1 MRAVRTGRAAPLE
14 TRRGPRAA
22 SPSAA
27 RGRRPSD
34 RMRRMTITGCGVRIA
49 ATAHRA
55 AVAPRMQP
63 PGTRTRMR
71 VPIQVLAG
79 AWTAA
84 GRPATNGRALRPG
97 ETAGRARRQ

>member
-55 AVAPRMQP
+55 AIVPRMQP
-63 PGTRTRMR
+63 PGTRMR

>member
-1 MRAVRTGRAAPLE
+1 MRAVRAGRAAPLE

-55 AVAPRMQP
+55 AIAPRMQP
-63 PGTRTRMR
+63 PGARMR
-71 VPIQVLAG
+71 APIQVLAG

>member
-1 MRAVRTGRAAPLE
+1 
-14 TRRGPRAA
+14 
-22 SPSAA
+22 
-27 RGRRPSD
+27 
-34 RMRRMTITGCGVRIA
+34 
-49 ATAHRA
+49 
-55 AVAPRMQP
+55 MQP
-63 PGTRTRMR
+63 PGTRMR

>member
-63 PGTRTRMR
+63 PGTRRR
-71 VPIQVLAG
+71 VPIQVFAG

>member
-63 PGTRTRMR
+63 PGPRMR

>member
-1 MRAVRTGRAAPLE
+1 MRAVRAGRAAPLE

-63 PGTRTRMR
+63 PGTRMR
-71 VPIQVLAG
+71 VPIQVFAG